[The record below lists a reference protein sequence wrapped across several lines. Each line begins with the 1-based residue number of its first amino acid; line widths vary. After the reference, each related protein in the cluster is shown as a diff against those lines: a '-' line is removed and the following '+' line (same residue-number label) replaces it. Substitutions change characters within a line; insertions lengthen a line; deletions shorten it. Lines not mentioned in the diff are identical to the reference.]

1 VVVATSC
8 NNHELWATL
17 LAMLDLPLFETTES
31 SHREVLDGLPSYTAC
46 VSDPPWSNLASMV
59 RPPERVIAAW
69 DTGIDHLE
77 SLIEAEGDSEYV
89 VGIGGGSALDTA
101 KFISWKTGKPL
112 IQIPTIV
119 SVDACFTRDI
129 GIRVEGNVKYVG
141 LIIPETVVVDIDL
154 IRSAPGHL
162 NRAGIGDILSC
173 QTGLFDWK
181 LASDR
186 DEGVAWDNDLA
197 ALGYQLLDELTEH
210 ADEVAA
216 VSEDAV
222 RWLAWAY
229 RRIGAACMQAGH
241 SRFEEGS
248 EHFLGYAYEFH
259 TGDHQI
265 HGELIAMCVVAASS
279 LQGEGQSQATEI
291 IARSKTRAHPAD
303 LGITRQA
310 FDHAVLDLADYV
322 RRQDLDFS
330 MVDVCTIDSHV
341 ADQLWSA
348 VTELPRQPSVG

>member
-1 VVVATSC
+1 
-8 NNHELWATL
+8 
-17 LAMLDLPLFETTES
+17 MLKLPLFETTEH
-31 SHREVLDGLPSYTAC
+31 SHSEVLDGLPSYTAC
-46 VSDPPWSNLASMV
+46 VSDPPWSELASTV
-59 RPPERVIAAW
+59 RPPERVIKAW
-69 DTGIDHLE
+69 DTNITHLE

-101 KFISWKTGKPL
+101 KFISWKTNKSL

-119 SVDACFTRDI
+119 SVDACFTRDV
-129 GIRVEGNVKYVG
+129 GIRVDGNVKYVG
-141 LIIPETVVVDIDL
+141 LIIPETVVVDINL
-154 IRSAPGHL
+154 IRSAPAHL

-181 LASDR
+181 LACDQG
-186 DEGVAWDNDLA
+186 EGVAWDDDLA
-197 ALGYQLLDELTEH
+197 ALGYELLSELDEH
-210 ADEVAA
+210 ADEVAY

-248 EHFLGYAYEFH
+248 EHFLGYSYEFH

-265 HGELIAMCVVAASS
+265 HGELIAMCVVALAS
-279 LQGEGQSQATEI
+279 LQGEGQQQAAEI
-291 IARSKTRAHPAD
+291 ITRSKTRAHPDD

-310 FDHAVLDLADYV
+310 FDQAVLDLADYV
-322 RRQDLDFS
+322 RREDLDFS
-330 MVDVCTIDSHV
+330 IINVCTIDSNV

-348 VTELPRQPSVG
+348 VTALPRQST